1 THLSLKEST
10 RAQEKEA
17 EDAWLLELEHGLRL
31 AKGEEVVESLDALEE
46 LRKEEQEADE
56 EPDPAD
62 DPLLTETGHILLD
75 YIGLSRQVALVERA
89 PESDGT
95 SIQ

>member
-1 THLSLKEST
+1 M
-10 RAQEKEA
+10 
-17 EDAWLLELEHGLRL
+17 
-31 AKGEEVVESLDALEE
+31 ESLDDLEE
-46 LRKEEQEADE
+46 LRKEAQEADE

-75 YIGLSRQVALVERA
+75 YIGLSRQVALVERT
-89 PESDGT
+89 PDNDGT